1 MKKLSVISVIAI
13 SLLLMGC
20 SKMPGA
26 DQKDAQ
32 SDTPTATKTEET
44 ELVVPVYAAKVT
56 VGDIYSVIKVDGLV
70 DAQTTTS
77 IVSKTAGELQN
88 FTLKKGDKITKDQI
102 VGQVDPSNPGMKYMP
117 SPVKAPITGTV
128 TSVNVESGAQVS
140 PQVSLAYVRDLTDID
155 VKAHVIEKYI
165 GRLAVGERVH
175 IVFEAYP
182 DKTYTGHLESLD
194 PTVNSSTRTLG
205 VTIKLDDTENVL
217 TGMFGKVSIIT
228 ETHENTLLAPATSVF
243 GVDDSFYVYTLDEN
257 SIMRKTPVTIGLS
270 NYDQVEILSGV
281 SEGDTIVNFLSS
293 LLGDGVKAAIVAN
306 EGDAE

>member
-1 MKKLSVISVIAI
+1 MKKLSVISVIAL

-26 DQKDAQ
+26 DQKDAP
-32 SDTPTATKTEET
+32 SDAPATTATEET
-44 ELVVPVYAAKVT
+44 ELVVPVYATQVT
-56 VGDIYSVIKVDGLV
+56 VGDIHSIIKVDGLV

-88 FTLKKGDKITKDQI
+88 FTLKKGDKIKKDQI

-165 GRLAVGERVH
+165 GRLAVGEKVH

-194 PTVNSSTRTLG
+194 PTVNPSTRTLG
-205 VTIKLDDTENVL
+205 VTIKLDDTKNVL

-228 ETHENTLLAPATSVF
+228 ETHENTLLAPSTAVF
-243 GVDDSFYVYTLDEN
+243 GVNDSFFVYTLDAN
-257 SIMRKTPVTIGLS
+257 SIMRKTPVTVGLS

-293 LLGDGVKAAIVAN
+293 LLGDGVKASIVAN